1 MKGCQKAHS
10 TGCSFID
17 FDAACLTG
25 LPKLILVFQKAKPSQ
40 KQKQNA
46 QLWNHTCEVMACSLQ
61 DDGF

>member
-17 FDAACLTG
+17 FDAASQ
-25 LPKLILVFQKAKPSQ
+25 PK
-40 KQKQNA
+40 KQNA
-46 QLWNHTCEVMACSLQ
+46 QLWNLTCEVMACSLQ